1 MLRQTADRLI
11 DIAKTAIHALVPVLI
26 LAVFTLIG
34 ALIFYVIEGPNEK
47 YELEQLQKQRE
58 HLLEETAFRLI
69 RIQNQRGLD
78 TYNYTVR
85 TLENYR
91 EELGVNAVNM
101 SNVKW
106 NFWNSAYYAMTI
118 YTTIGYG
125 DIAPATTT
133 GRIMTIIYAFIGI
146 PIALITLVYLGSL
159 FAKLVI
165 FAWGIITKTS
175 GCVSK
180 DLQEKMKKVAPTEEQ
195 SGEVDDSELLLQFP
209 VSALIFYVTLYILIV
224 SWLFTFWESWDY
236 GSSLYYSLISFL
248 TIGFGDITPNS
259 NDWTQVFTMFLILVG
274 LAIVSTVLTVIQKQI
289 EALATGMTGSIEDD
303 YARAVQDA
311 EEEDTGSIG
320 SKKSKSPEEKE
331 RDRDIEAL
339 TGKKAKKPS
348 GGALDGI
355 VGKMS
360 LKSRV
365 LYNMMP
371 EDRRKQLEKHAEK
384 RHAITTRG
392 TQTDAYLMSRKKNL
406 SE

>member
-1 MLRQTADRLI
+1 MLRKTADKLI
-11 DIAKTAIHALVPVLI
+11 DLAKEAIHALVPVLI

-34 ALIFYVIEGPNEK
+34 ALIFYVIEEPNEK
-47 YELEQLQKQRE
+47 YELMQLKAERE
-58 HLLEETAFRLI
+58 KLLEDTAFRLI

-85 TLENYR
+85 TLELYR
-91 EELGVNAVNM
+91 EGLGVEAVNTTHG
-101 SNVKW
+101 KW
-106 NFWNSAYYAMTI
+106 NFWNAAYYAMTI

-125 DIAPATTT
+125 DLAPATTT
-133 GRIMTIIYAFIGI
+133 GRVITILYAFIGI
-146 PIALITLVYLGSL
+146 PIALLALVYLGSL

-180 DLQEKMKKVAPTEEQ
+180 DLQEKMKKIAPTDEQ
-195 SGEVDDSELLLQFP
+195 QSEVDDDELLLQFP
-209 VSALIFYVTLYILIV
+209 VSALIFYVTLYILVVAWI
-224 SWLFTFWESWDY
+224 FTFWESWDY

-248 TIGFGDITPNS
+248 TIGFGDITPAS
-259 NDWTQVFTMFLILVG
+259 NDWTQCFTMFLILVG

-289 EALATGMTGSIEDD
+289 QALATGMTGSIEDD
-303 YARAVQDA
+303 YARAVQEAQEGDN
-311 EEEDTGSIG
+311 GSIG
-320 SKKSKSPEEKE
+320 SKKSKSPEDRERE
-331 RDRDIEAL
+331 RDLEAL

-348 GGALDGI
+348 GALDGI

-360 LKSRV
+360 LKSRM

-384 RHAITTRG
+384 RQAVTTRG
-392 TQTDAYLMSRKKNL
+392 TQTDAYLMSRKKNI